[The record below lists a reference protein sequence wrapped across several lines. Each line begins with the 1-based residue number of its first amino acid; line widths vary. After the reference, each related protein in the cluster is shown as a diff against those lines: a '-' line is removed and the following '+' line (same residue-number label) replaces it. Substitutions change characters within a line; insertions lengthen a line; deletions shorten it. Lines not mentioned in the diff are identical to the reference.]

1 MVSYFVAVVLF
12 SYLGLLFLG
21 TRSVLVEGLPALML
35 VRFTLSMLPGL
46 VASSC
51 LNFLLFV
58 LISYCTNL
66 QPLERI
72 EAFHRVIHKNL

>member
-12 SYLGLLFLG
+12 FSLGLRFLG
-21 TRSVLVEGLPALML
+21 TRSVLVAGFPAWML

-58 LISYCTNL
+58 PISYCTKAQNL
-66 QPLERI
+66 KRV
-72 EAFHRVIHKNL
+72 EAFHGVIRKNL